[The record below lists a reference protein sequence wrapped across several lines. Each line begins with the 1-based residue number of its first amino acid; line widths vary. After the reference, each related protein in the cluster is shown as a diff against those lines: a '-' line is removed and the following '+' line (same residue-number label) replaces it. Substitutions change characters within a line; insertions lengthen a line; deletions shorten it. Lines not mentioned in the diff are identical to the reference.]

1 MLEKGAT
8 GLSNYLD
15 EDEKQYIE
23 TVPKVRAHHS
33 SLEPPGHPPA
43 AVLSMPKHLM
53 GTVSSFNGERCLPV
67 TGKDPLR
74 GSHSPAP
81 YLPTAPQFSQQMVTS
96 NHR

>member
-1 MLEKGAT
+1 MIK
-8 GLSNYLD
+8 
-15 EDEKQYIE
+15 I
-23 TVPKVRAHHS
+23 VPKSVGTSFLSEPWTS
-33 SLEPPGHPPA
+33 SRGSIIYA
-43 AVLSMPKHLM
+43 KHLIK
-53 GTVSSFNGERCLPV
+53 TFSSFNGERFLPV